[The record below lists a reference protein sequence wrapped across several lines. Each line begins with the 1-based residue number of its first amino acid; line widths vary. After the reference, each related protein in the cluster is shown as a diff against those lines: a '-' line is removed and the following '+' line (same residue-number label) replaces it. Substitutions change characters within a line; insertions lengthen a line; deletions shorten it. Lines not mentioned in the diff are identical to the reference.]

1 MAKPKVEQRSITVS
15 TEYGHFHAD
24 RDAIYA
30 AIGAEPEHY
39 YAVKDGIKIECLH
52 ESKYSFGGEYRI
64 SGVRLWYRVDRDVVR
79 KVNVKDGTL
88 NLTQIDQ
95 KIAELV
101 ALKAADE
108 ERSRIQLA
116 DADAKREARQKVES
130 EAEAAGLSFG
140 YWNVTPRPIVSWSLQ
155 ADLTLA
161 VDKHQGLSIGQAI
174 QVQQLIASFQEKS

>member
-15 TEYGHFHAD
+15 TEYGD
-24 RDAIYA
+24 YQPGPAIYA

-39 YAVKDGIKIECLH
+39 YAVKDGIRIDCQI
-52 ESKYSFGGEYRI
+52 ESKYNWGGQFRV
-64 SGVRLWYRVDRDVVR
+64 SGVKLWYRVDRDVVR

-116 DADAKREARQKVES
+116 DADAKREARQKAQS

-140 YWNVTPRPIVSWSLQ
+140 YWNVTPRPIASWTLQ
-155 ADLTLA
+155 ADLSLA
-161 VDKHQGLSIGQAI
+161 VDKHQGLSIEQAI
-174 QVQQLIASFQEKS
+174 QVQQLIESFEEGS